1 MSISNFIHRQKQK
14 IKYHFAN
21 NSTEKLIAEINRFD
35 ERIEIQNQ
43 AYYVK
48 ELNLYVP
55 KSTCDFIFTSFSLFI
70 SNAKNLNGHYSFE
83 YNELKFNWE
92 DYKINI
98 TSASEI
104 FIINEIF
111 VEKCYQFKMSTINN
125 KDLVVFDIGMNV
137 GLASLFFSNIPQVKK
152 IYGFEPFKPTYLK
165 AKANFALN
173 PKNAQK
179 INSLNFGLGKDN
191 KELEVPYSSL
201 NTGINSTVNSN
212 DKKSDDTNSE
222 KILIRDIYIQL
233 NELINNHSESEI
245 IIKIDTEGAEFE
257 IFERLKTEKFWDNVR
272 MIMLEWHFDS
282 PVTIEKYLNNNGF
295 SIVSTVIN
303 KNAGL
308 IYAFRTD
315 Q

>member
-1 MSISNFIHRQKQK
+1 MRISNFIYRQKQK

-35 ERIEIQNQ
+35 ERIEVQNQ

-48 ELNLYVP
+48 ELNFYVP
-55 KSTCDFIFTSFSLFI
+55 KSTCDFVFASFSLFI
-70 SNAKNLNGHYSFE
+70 SNAKNLNGNYSFE
-83 YNELKFNWE
+83 FNELQFTWE

-137 GLASLFFSNIPQVKK
+137 GLASLFFSNMPQVKK
-152 IYGFEPFKPTYLK
+152 IYGFEPFNPTYLK
-165 AKANFALN
+165 AKANFYLN
-173 PKNAQK
+173 PKKTKK
-179 INSLNFGLGKDN
+179 INPLNFGLGADN

-212 DKKSDDTNSE
+212 ERKSDDNKAE
-222 KILIRDIYIQL
+222 RIQIRDIYIQI
-233 NELINNHSESEI
+233 NELIKIHSESEI

-257 IFERLKTEKFWDNVR
+257 IFERLEREKFWDNVR